1 MGKSYGMILYL
12 VPSIKGIP
20 LGLKRNF
27 FYVMHGPINQN
38 PQGNLFLKCCM
49 YDNLSGGCMY
59 LFKMSWQAGRH
70 RLYHTCTIQLC
81 ISSIHFTHK

>member
-27 FYVMHGPINQN
+27 FYVVHGPINQN
-38 PQGNLFLKCCM
+38 PQGNLFL
-49 YDNLSGGCMY
+49 
-59 LFKMSWQAGRH
+59 
-70 RLYHTCTIQLC
+70 
-81 ISSIHFTHK
+81 